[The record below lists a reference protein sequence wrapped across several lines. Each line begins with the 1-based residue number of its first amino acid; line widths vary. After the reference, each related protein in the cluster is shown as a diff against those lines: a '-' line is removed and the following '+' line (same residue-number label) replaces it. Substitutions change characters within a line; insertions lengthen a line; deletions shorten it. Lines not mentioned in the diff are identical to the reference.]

1 VAGGTEEE
9 VVLDLAAVVVQAAQV
24 MVTAVVETTAAVTPA
39 RLVMT
44 TRFQTM
50 EMEMAG
56 GLAVEEDR
64 VDLPGGRLDLQ
75 TVTVAAMP
83 APTSQAL

>member
-1 VAGGTEEE
+1 M
-9 VVLDLAAVVVQAAQV
+9 VLDLAAVVVQAAQV
-24 MVTAVVETTAAVTPA
+24 TVTAVVETTAAVAPA
-39 RLVMT
+39 RLMMT

-56 GLAVEEDR
+56 GLAVVEDR

-75 TVTVAAMP
+75 TVMVAAMA
-83 APTSQAL
+83 APTPLALSDREE

>member
-1 VAGGTEEE
+1 M
-9 VVLDLAAVVVQAAQV
+9 VLDLAAVEVRAAQV
-24 MVTAVVETTAAVTPA
+24 MVTAVVETTAAVAPA
-39 RLVMT
+39 LLT
-44 TRFQTM
+44 TRFLTM

-83 APTSQAL
+83 APTSQVLWTREEAPNLI